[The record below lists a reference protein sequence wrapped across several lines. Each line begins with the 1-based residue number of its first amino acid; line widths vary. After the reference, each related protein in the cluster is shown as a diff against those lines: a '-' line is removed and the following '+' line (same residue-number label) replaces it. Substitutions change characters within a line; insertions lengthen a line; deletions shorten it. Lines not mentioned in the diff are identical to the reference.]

1 MSRPADPDVTAL
13 DLLPEAV
20 VMLDRD
26 RRITRLNDRAWDL
39 LGLDREVVGARF
51 EEVVDLRDDTDE
63 PVAHCLVPED
73 AGVVDRLAERV
84 LTLSGTDGRDRPLA
98 VCGRLTPDGEA
109 VLTFRH
115 AGARERLDAARSELI
130 ATVSHEIRSPLTSV
144 KGFTRTLLGRWER
157 FSDEQKRHMLET
169 INADADRVTRLLTE
183 LLDVSRIDAG
193 RVRLERRV
201 TQTAPLVEEL
211 VDRFA
216 HREDAPRI
224 DFRKEDPGRSFVDRD
239 KLEQIVTNL
248 LENALRHAPGSPIEV
263 TVSANGDEI
272 RITVSDEG
280 PGIPPELHRKVFA
293 KFARGSGDPRRAGTG
308 LGLYITRGLVEAHGG
323 RVWIDPEPREGA
335 TFHVAL
341 PAGEP
346 DLGGTG

>member
-1 MSRPADPDVTAL
+1 MSRPADPDLAAL

-20 VMLDRD
+20 VMVDRD
-26 RRITRLNDRAWDL
+26 RRITGLNDRAWDL
-39 LGLDREVVGARF
+39 LGLDSAAVGTRF
-51 EEVVDLRDDTDE
+51 EEAVDIRDDTEE
-63 PVAHCLVPED
+63 PVAHCLVPEGD
-73 AGVVDRLAERV
+73 TVDRLAERI
-84 LTLSGTDGRDRPLA
+84 LTLRRADGRVRPLA
-98 VCGRLTPDGEA
+98 VCGRLLPGGEA

-115 AGARERLDAARSELI
+115 AGARERLETVRSELI
-130 ATVSHEIRSPLTSV
+130 AIVSHEIRSPLTSV

-193 RVRLERRV
+193 RVRLDRRV
-201 TQTAPLVEEL
+201 TQVAPLVEQV

-216 HREDAPRI
+216 HHDDAPPIR
-224 DFRKEDPGRSFVDRD
+224 FRKDDPARSFVDRD

-248 LENALRHAPGSPIEV
+248 LENALRHAPGSPVEV
-263 TVSANGDEI
+263 TVGADEDEI
-272 RITVSDEG
+272 LISVSDEG
-280 PGIPPELHRKVFA
+280 AGIHPELHRRIFA
-293 KFARGSGDPRRAGTG
+293 KFARGPGDPRRSGTG

-323 RVWIDPEPREGA
+323 RVWVDSEPGEGA

-346 DLGGTG
+346 DLGHTR